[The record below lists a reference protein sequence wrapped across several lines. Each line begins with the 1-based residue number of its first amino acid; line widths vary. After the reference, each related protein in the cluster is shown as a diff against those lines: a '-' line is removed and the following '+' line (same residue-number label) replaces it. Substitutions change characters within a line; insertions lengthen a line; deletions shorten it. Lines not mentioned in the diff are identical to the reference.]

1 MPPDDHRPTMGSGAV
16 SLIPASHSDLL
27 EARVAT
33 LATVGADG
41 YPQLSEVWFLCEDG
55 TVRLSLNDSRQKVK
69 NLVRHPK
76 CTLFI
81 LDVTNTFR
89 YLELRGDALV
99 EPDPDYLFAD
109 RVGAKYDVDLR
120 VHDRPGES
128 RVAVT
133 LRVSKVNAV
142 NMGA

>member
-1 MPPDDHRPTMGSGAV
+1 M

-33 LATVGADG
+33 LATIGADG
-41 YPQLSEVWFLCEDG
+41 YPQLSEVWFLSEDG

-81 LDVTNTFR
+81 LDVANTFR
-89 YLELRGDALV
+89 YLELRGEALV
-99 EPDPDYLFAD
+99 EPDPEYLFAD
-109 RVGAKYDVDLR
+109 RVGAKYHADLR
-120 VHDRPGES
+120 VHDQPGES

-133 LRVSKVNAV
+133 LRLHKVNAV
-142 NMGA
+142 NMGG

>member
-1 MPPDDHRPTMGSGAV
+1 M

-33 LATVGADG
+33 LATIGADG
-41 YPQLSEVWFLCEDG
+41 YPQLSEVWFLSEDG

-81 LDVTNTFR
+81 LDVANTFR
-89 YLELRGDALV
+89 YLELRGEALV
-99 EPDPDYLFAD
+99 EPDPEYLFAD
-109 RVGAKYDVDLR
+109 RVGAKYDADLR
-120 VHDRPGES
+120 VHDQPGES

-133 LRVSKVNAV
+133 LRLHKVNAV
-142 NMGA
+142 NMGG